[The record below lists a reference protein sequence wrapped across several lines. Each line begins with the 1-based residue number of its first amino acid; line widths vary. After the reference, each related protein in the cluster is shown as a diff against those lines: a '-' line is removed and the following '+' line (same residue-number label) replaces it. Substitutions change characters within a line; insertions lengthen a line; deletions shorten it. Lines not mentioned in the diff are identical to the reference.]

1 MDARSVGII
10 SNQQLMR
17 KALVC
22 LLLSLPMYGRVGA
35 PMDFDSVDEASN
47 ALKDDRIDILLI
59 DVDGT
64 EDALNAVRKVR
75 AISPLARILLLAR
88 QFDEKFAIEAVR
100 SGAWGLMRTQS
111 DPGLL
116 QQAIQKI
123 SSGEMWFSHG
133 TMSIALQA
141 FAGRDQSKESALDR
155 LTAREA
161 EVLQLLAR
169 GYHNKE
175 IASRLYVSES
185 TVKTHMKGIYRKLG
199 VNSRVEAVLHYSDSA
214 GVPLHSEASP
224 DVAQRAAVA
233 RGPIAPGSSDPRK
246 QLQAV

>member
-1 MDARSVGII
+1 
-10 SNQQLMR
+10 MR

-22 LLLSLPMYGRVGA
+22 LLLSLPICGRAGV
-35 PMDFDSVDEASN
+35 PFDFDSIDEASN
-47 ALKDDRIDILLI
+47 ALKDDKIDILMI

-64 EDALNAVRKVR
+64 EDVLNVVSKVR
-75 AISPLARILLLAR
+75 SISPSTRVLLLAR
-88 QFDEKFAIEAVR
+88 LFDEKFAIEAVR

-111 DPGLL
+111 DPVLL

-161 EVLQLLAR
+161 EVLRLLVR

-199 VNSRVEAVLHYSDSA
+199 VNSRVEAVLLYTNTTGA
-214 GVPLHSEASP
+214 PLHPLGPPEA
-224 DVAQRAAVA
+224 AQFLAGEHPPAEHRSM
-233 RGPIAPGSSDPRK
+233 APSK
-246 QLQAV
+246 QFQAV